1 LKIDLPAFSYFRY
14 KEGKLMS
21 TRIFFRGDSRAPYGQ
36 HNIFALGF
44 VRRDLAALAPVY
56 RAEQDAA
63 GDIEPDSAVCVSAR
77 ISAAALFP
85 LDVAVGRTYIYA
97 VALDTS
103 AVTNTHQRQV
113 VDGLGGV
120 PVNGAAAL
128 WPLFAQELAIPE
140 IPANQIIAS
149 VACDRVWNGADWPAG
164 AVYTLHSPVA
174 SNPACT
180 VNAQFRDA
188 AVSFLMSEINLGN
201 NNTPLMGNGYH
212 PV

>member
-1 LKIDLPAFSYFRY
+1 MA
-14 KEGKLMS
+14 

-36 HNIFALGF
+36 HSIFALGF
-44 VRRDLAALAPVY
+44 SRRDLTAPSPVY
-56 RAEQDAA
+56 RATPNYA

-77 ISAAALFP
+77 ISASALFP
-85 LDVAVGRTYIYA
+85 LDVAVARTYIYA

-103 AVTNTHQRQV
+103 AVTNTHKRQV
-113 VDGLGGV
+113 EDGLAGV
-120 PVNGAAAL
+120 AVSGVNAL

-149 VACDRVWNGADWPAG
+149 VACDRVWNGADWSAG

-174 SNPACT
+174 TNPACT

-188 AVSFLMSEINLGN
+188 AVSFLMAEINLGN

-212 PV
+212 PVN